1 MRSYNPSTQARDAV
15 SSDIKRIRRE
25 MEAEKAA
32 DPKAF
37 AEKNRAANEQAQ
49 RYQRMARGGLA

>member
-1 MRSYNPSTQARDAV
+1 MRSYNPATQSRDAV
-15 SSDIKRIRRE
+15 SADTKRIRQE

-37 AEKNRAANEQAQ
+37 SDSCRAANERAQ
-49 RYQRMARGGLA
+49 RYQRMARGGRA